1 MGMVPWFEDPGL
13 SVLEW
18 YMGMVHGNGTWEWY
32 MGMVPWFEGPGLSVL
47 EWYMGMV
54 HGNGALVLRALV

>member
-1 MGMVPWFEDPGL
+1 
-13 SVLEW
+13 
-18 YMGMVHGNGTWEWY
+18 MVHGNGTWEWY

-54 HGNGALVLRALV
+54 HGNGTWE

>member
-1 MGMVPWFEDPGL
+1 
-13 SVLEW
+13 
-18 YMGMVHGNGTWEWY
+18 MVHGNGTREWY
-32 MGMVPWFEGPGLSVL
+32 MGIVPWFEGPGLSVL